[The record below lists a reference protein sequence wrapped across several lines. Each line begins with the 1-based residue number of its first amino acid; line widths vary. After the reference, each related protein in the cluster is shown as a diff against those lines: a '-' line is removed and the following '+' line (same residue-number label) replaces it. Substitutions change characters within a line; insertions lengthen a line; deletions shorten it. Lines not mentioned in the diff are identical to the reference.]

1 MNRRS
6 NAAGIL
12 RGLLDPQFR
21 RALAYVAPYWRR
33 LALVVVLSL
42 ASTAASLIVP
52 LLSRDLIDDALLAGD
67 RTVLVRI
74 VALFIGLTLLGF
86 LLNVASGLRYTRVSA
101 EILFDMRLDLYRHLQ
116 RLSPR
121 FYARTRLGDI
131 VSRLNNDIG
140 EIQRVAAEAALSW
153 IGNLLFLAGSVGMMI
168 WLDVR
173 LFLAGIAVLPL
184 SVWALVIYRRR
195 LEGRVAAFRERS
207 ADIGSFLIE
216 TLSAMK
222 LVVTANAQ
230 GREVTRFRDRNQAF
244 IGALMAMQRVTYL
257 AGGLP
262 GVLLSGGL
270 GVVFLYGGFRYLDG
284 TLSMGTLVA
293 FMAYQTRLMAPVQG
307 VDGALREP
315 RHGQGLA
322 GAGARD
328 RRCAGRCGG
337 SAGGGGARRSPR
349 SGGVRRGELLVRPR
363 RTHLGGRVVRRRAGG
378 DHGRRRPQRRRKV
391 DRGRPVAPLP
401 GSGSGARSVSTAATC
416 GSCPWR
422 SCVGT
427 WRWWKHAPF
436 VFHAS
441 MAENI
446 RYARPDAS
454 DADVEAAARAAGI
467 HDFIAGLPEDYG
479 TVVGER
485 GAALSAGGAAARRHR
500 PRVAGRSDRPWCSTR
515 RRPRSTRS
523 PSGTSSTATRRSCGE
538 RTTLLITHRLGL
550 ARRADR
556 LVALDGARV
565 AEIGSPDE
573 LLARGG
579 VFARLFASQM
589 RPTELRDGE
598 PHGAGRGGLGR
609 GARVGRSPFVVG
621 TAYGRRSVWLKGV
634 TSAVQLRPFVVGVI
648 DSGIHANHPHI
659 SAVATGAAF
668 DAEGDIHEDTAD
680 RLGHGT
686 AVAAAIQD
694 LAAAARVCPLKV
706 FDRTLDTSGRGA
718 RRGHRLGGVT
728 QAAAVEPQP
737 GYERPL
743 ARRRTRRCRRARAG
757 SRVHRRSGRLRS
769 RHRLAARH
777 ARPRRRV
784 TRRARLDVPR
794 VDRTR

>member
-1 MNRRS
+1 M
-6 NAAGIL
+6 
-12 RGLLDPQFR
+12 DPQFR

-67 RTVLVRI
+67 RAVLVRI

-184 SVWALVIYRRR
+184 SIWALVVYRRR

-270 GVVFLYGGFRYLDG
+270 GAVFLYGGFRYLDG
-284 TLSMGTLVA
+284 SLSMGTLVA

-307 VDGALREP
+307 LMGLYASLATAKVSLARVHEIADAPVDVEEVPGAAES
-315 RHGQGLA
+315 H
-322 GAGARD
+322 
-328 RRCAGRCGG
+328 GG
-337 SAGGGGARRSPR
+337 SRR
-349 SGGVRRGELLVRPR
+349 GGVRWCELLVRPGR
-363 RTHLGGRVVRRRAGG
+363 GNAGGRVVQRRT
-378 DHGRRRPQRRRKV
+378 GRDGSHRRPQRGREV
-391 DRGRPVAPLP
+391 HRGRPPAALP
-401 GSGSGARSVSTAATC
+401 GSGSGRGPAGRPRPAGRCRS
-416 GSCPWR
+416 R
-422 SCVGT
+422 SCAGT
-427 WRWWKHAPF
+427 WRWWSTRRSSSTPRWPRTSVTRGRRRAT
-436 VFHAS
+436 A
-441 MAENI
+441 
-446 RYARPDAS
+446 RWRRRRARPAS
-454 DADVEAAARAAGI
+454 RTSSRDCRRATGPSWASG
-467 HDFIAGLPEDYG
+467 GRRCR
-479 TVVGER
+479 R
-485 GAALSAGGAAARRHR
+485 GSGSASASPVRCSPIRAC
-500 PRVAGRSDRPWCSTR
+500 WCSTR

-523 PSGTSSTATRRSCGE
+523 RSGASSTATRRSCASGRRCSS
-538 RTTLLITHRLGL
+538 RTASGSPGGRTASWRST
-550 ARRADR
+550 AR
-556 LVALDGARV
+556 ALPRSGP
-565 AEIGSPDE
+565 PDE
-573 LLARGG
+573 LLERRG
-579 VFARLFASQM
+579 VFARLFESQV
-589 RPTELRDGE
+589 RPTDQREAE
-598 PHGAGRGGLGR
+598 PHGAGAAVGL
-609 GARVGRSPFVVG
+609 
-621 TAYGRRSVWLKGV
+621 
-634 TSAVQLRPFVVGVI
+634 
-648 DSGIHANHPHI
+648 
-659 SAVATGAAF
+659 
-668 DAEGDIHEDTAD
+668 EGELPG
-680 RLGHGT
+680 RLGDARDADE
-686 AVAAAIQD
+686 AVSAPESG
-694 LAAAARVCPLKV
+694 LAAERRETPRAPEAAPFR
-706 FDRTLDTSGRGA
+706 
-718 RRGHRLGGVT
+718 
-728 QAAAVEPQP
+728 
-737 GYERPL
+737 
-743 ARRRTRRCRRARAG
+743 
-757 SRVHRRSGRLRS
+757 
-769 RHRLAARH
+769 
-777 ARPRRRV
+777 
-784 TRRARLDVPR
+784 
-794 VDRTR
+794 